1 MLSNLRHRGEG
12 ARDLVVHRG
21 SGFSICEI
29 ISVVRESLLLALML
43 FMEI

>member
-1 MLSNLRHRGEG
+1 MLSNLRHRGAE

-29 ISVVRESLLLALML
+29 ISVVRESLLLALVL